1 MHKNETTKNLKVIF
15 IILLCV
21 AAVVFFA
28 YRASTKVIYESDDP
42 LHGSY
47 RVENRPLNGRDVSTD
62 FLISVDAELLDSL
75 KEIAEEN
82 GVDKSERYWVY
93 SFEENKVFKV
103 KKGDNIIE
111 IFENEVLVGAVEYT
125 YKKFLW
131 KKYDERYLM
140 SWRGEDCILFKES
153 QGFIIPHN

>member
-15 IILLCV
+15 IILLCI

-28 YRASTKVIYESDDP
+28 YRASTKVNYESDDP

-103 KKGDNIIE
+103 KKGDNIVE

-140 SWRGEDCILFKES
+140 SWRGEDCTLLKES